1 MKTPNHDDQ
10 YFYVMPEDVD
20 NRQSVILRG
29 EEAFHCTKVLR
40 KKSGDR
46 FFAVDGLGNEYLV
59 ELAEAHKDTVSCRI
73 IDSSTRLT
81 ELPMHITLAQALIKH
96 DHFDLVVEKC
106 TELGVST
113 FIPLET
119 ERSLADPGKNKSR
132 RWQKIMMSSMK
143 QSRRSVLPRLDDVT
157 PLDELVEKSNNYDV
171 KIIFHEKSDRPVF
184 DFTKNMNMSG
194 TKILV
199 LVGPEGGFTESEHR
213 TAVSRDFI
221 SLSLGRRRLR
231 AETAAIC
238 AIGIFSNLCTPQ
250 NT

>member
-1 MKTPNHDDQ
+1 MKSPIHNDQ
-10 YFYVMPEDVD
+10 YFYVIPEDVN

-40 KKSGDR
+40 KKAGDR
-46 FFAVDGLGNEYLV
+46 FFAVDGSGNEYLV
-59 ELAEAHKDTVSCRI
+59 ELEEAHKDTVTCHI
-73 IDSSTRLT
+73 LDSKTRPT
-81 ELPMHITLAQALIKH
+81 ELSSDITLAQALIKN

-106 TELGVST
+106 TELGVNT
-113 FIPLET
+113 IIPLET
-119 ERSLADPGKNKSR
+119 ERSLADPGKNKFH
-132 RWQKIMMSSMK
+132 RWQKIMLSSMK
-143 QSRRSVLPRLDDVT
+143 QSRRSVLPRLNEVT
-157 PLDELVEKSNNYDV
+157 PLDELVEKSNHYDV

-184 DFTKNMNMSG
+184 DFTKNIIMSG

-213 TAVSRDFI
+213 TAVSHDFI

-231 AETAAIC
+231 AETAAIS
-238 AIGIFSNLCTPQ
+238 AIGIFSNLYTPQ